1 MSYTSLTLVNSKLVL
16 LVFQMRV
23 LAHWRQSKWLS
34 VVWAQSTSSSDVLL
48 RILLFKTLGDNLT
61 KFCTALGCRGLLII
75 YLEILCPPL
84 KLISPGRLP
93 QSDADN
99 ICYFSI
105 IFCWLMMMKF
115 SGDFSSL
122 RPDKSSKMPSTT
134 SPCSIIFRTLH
145 LAQKESKLQ
154 IIRRW
159 LWCSFFLQHFVD
171 PIASLSWSK
180 IELSHRIKSYYSC
193 WSNYRVQFIP
203 PLIKSKMDNNK
214 VYFRYFVI

>member
-84 KLISPGRLP
+84 KLISPGTLP

-159 LWCSFFLQHFVD
+159 LWCSFFLQHLAD
-171 PIASLSWSK
+171 PIDSK
-180 IELSHRIKSYYSC
+180 FKLEQNWAQPQNQIIL
-193 WSNYRVQFIP
+193 FL
-203 PLIKSKMDNNK
+203 LI
-214 VYFRYFVI
+214 

>member
-1 MSYTSLTLVNSKLVL
+1 MLQWNNAMSYKSLTLVNSKLVL

-105 IFCWLMMMKF
+105 IFLLTDDDEIFRGLLESQARQVIKNALNNF
-115 SGDFSSL
+115 SMLDHIPHSSL
-122 RPDKSSKMPSTT
+122 GTKG
-134 SPCSIIFRTLH
+134 
-145 LAQKESKLQ
+145 
-154 IIRRW
+154 
-159 LWCSFFLQHFVD
+159 V
-171 PIASLSWSK
+171 
-180 IELSHRIKSYYSC
+180 
-193 WSNYRVQFIP
+193 
-203 PLIKSKMDNNK
+203 
-214 VYFRYFVI
+214 